1 MANHLF
7 TDLREPLTRA
17 LERLCAKDENRLP
30 YVFVEEVVQ
39 KNAGI
44 QKAFVQWC
52 TKDGKLLFDVPWAN
66 VVGEPMTIDASITR
80 AIELLRGVGVC
91 DDERVLVIEDDQKK
105 PPRDGERLGVIFP
118 EDFVVKKPA

>member
-1 MANHLF
+1 MNYLLSEAE
-7 TDLREPLTRA
+7 EPIRKA
-17 LERLCAKDENRLP
+17 LERLMLKDEECLP
-30 YVFVEEVVQ
+30 YVFVEEVVR
-39 KNAGI
+39 KNEGI
-44 QKAFVQWC
+44 PKAFVQWC
-52 TKDGKLLFDVPWAN
+52 TKDGKLLFDVPWAKI
-66 VVGEPMTIDASITR
+66 VAEPMGIDVSVTR